1 MFSDTVLANYKHVY
15 LFDGV
20 GVRKVTRDKQE
31 NFEEVYYK
39 CTTDT
44 CECPAGRHDVVC
56 RHRKMLMQTFATKKM
71 INTTKLSQVLSKYE
85 QVTFGA
91 RVTHSV
97 YPGCQNIISR
107 RPQGEEPYHM
117 IVAIEHTLPLYW
129 IFT

>member
-1 MFSDTVLANYKHVY
+1 MLSEDVLANYKHVY

-44 CECPAGRHDVVC
+44 CECPAGKHDVLC
-56 RHRKMLMQTFATKKM
+56 RHRKMLLQTFATTKA
-71 INTTKLSQVLSKYE
+71 INATKLTEVLSKYE
-85 QVTFGA
+85 HITFGT
-91 RVTHSV
+91 RLTHTV
-97 YPGCQNIISR
+97 RPGCYSVIAR
-107 RPQGEEPYHM
+107 RPKGSEPYTM